1 MRSIRIIPCLDVD
14 MGRVVKGTQF
24 VDLQDAGDPVALS
37 KFYELHGADELVFL
51 DITASSDERKTIVD
65 VVRTTA
71 DEVFI
76 PLTVGGGIRS
86 VADAEIMLRSGAD
99 KVAVNS
105 AAIARPDLISEIA
118 ERFGNQCVVVAADV
132 KRGNVGQSSCSGFE
146 IYTHGGRRPAGIDAL
161 EWVKQAESLGAGE
174 LLITSMD
181 RDGTKDGYDIELL
194 TMIREVTSVPVIAS
208 GGVGTLEHFL
218 EAAQAAQA
226 DALLAA
232 SVFHFGQIAIEE
244 VKEYLASNGLGVR
257 PPRT

>member
-1 MRSIRIIPCLDVD
+1 

-24 VDLQDAGDPVALS
+24 VDLQDAGDPVRLS

-51 DITASSDERKTIVD
+51 DITASSDGRETLVD
-65 VVRTTA
+65 VVKATA

-86 VADAEIMLRSGAD
+86 VADAEVMLRSGAD

-105 AAIARPDLISEIA
+105 AAIADPRLIAQIA
-118 ERFGNQCVVVAADV
+118 KRFGNQCVVVAADV
-132 KRGNVGQSSCSGFE
+132 KRGATGQSGSSGFE

-161 EWVKQAESLGAGE
+161 EWVKRAESLGAGE

-181 RDGTKDGYDIELL
+181 RDGTKDGYDVELL
-194 TMIREVTSVPVIAS
+194 SRIHDVTSVPVIAS

-218 EAAQAAQA
+218 EGALAARA

-244 VKEYLASNGLGVR
+244 VKDYLASNGLCVR
-257 PPRT
+257 PPAYIDRVRG